1 MARPEEYQ
9 IPFLFPDRS
18 AVRYEYGFVSHDNPE
33 DGSRFVRKL
42 RETVQVRTPN
52 DVACHLMANVFNP
65 FDAFDQEELWS
76 LQLDTKNRI
85 THEAMVYR
93 GTVNAVH
100 VRIAEL
106 FKEAVRVNAPSIIL
120 SHVHPSGDAAVSP
133 EDVRVT
139 ESCVKAGK
147 LLGIELLDHIVV
159 GRDSW
164 VSMKERNLGF
174 QPRSL
179 GWDDMP

>member
-1 MARPEEYQ
+1 MPGPERFQ
-9 IPFLFPDRS
+9 LPFLFPDRS
-18 AVRYEYGFVSHDNPE
+18 AVRYEYGFVSHDNAE

-52 DVACHLMANVFNP
+52 DVAYHLMTNVFNP
-65 FDAFDQEELWS
+65 FDAFDQEELWT
-76 LQLDTKNRI
+76 LQLDTKNNI

-120 SHVHPSGDAAVSP
+120 AHPHPSGDPTASP

-139 ESCVKAGK
+139 ESCYLAGK
-147 LLGIELLDHIVV
+147 LLGIELLDHVIV

-164 VSMKERNLGF
+164 VSMKERGLGF
-174 QPRSL
+174 QPKST
-179 GWDDMP
+179 GWDASW